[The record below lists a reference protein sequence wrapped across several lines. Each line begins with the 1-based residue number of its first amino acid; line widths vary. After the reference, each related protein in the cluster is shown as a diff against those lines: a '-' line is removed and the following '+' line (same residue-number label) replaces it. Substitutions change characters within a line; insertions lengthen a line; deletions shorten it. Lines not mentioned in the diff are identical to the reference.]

1 MSSLQCIDPNSDI
14 AGVGVRAA
22 IYLQAT
28 LTLIQ
33 PILAILDGH
42 ISEDE
47 LDNLH
52 PLYIGILL
60 PGCALLLSAA
70 IHAGKYGVSAY
81 HSTIVLYLSWI
92 NNTSALIFFQF
103 ALIAQLKL
111 EKERDI
117 RRMVGGM
124 LTLLLE
130 AAREDDAP
138 LELIQRQAA
147 RMRIAIRTLK
157 NGEAKEP
164 SFKVGEGSRE
174 IFENVFQSLF
184 TLAKGE
190 IDDEWKENVRLMKKR
205 IEDPR
210 LGKPLGI
217 HVKRGRWLVIEK
229 YAQWIR
235 AGAVVDLIER
245 DPVMA
250 FLSSGHLTVVSCFGV
265 WFWFTLNLSGQC
277 EQKTKLSLFTNIPIT
292 SQPLRIT
299 SIIIY
304 IIGLIPVINIFVWGA
319 LQLLVVY
326 IISAIQQLFWK
337 SATRHKQQTLKDR
350 LASVDQPILPWFIG
364 ITFVMQVYFIVA
376 TEVTINVNEPLLKK
390 DEASLNDERQW
401 TFGQTLAVALIVL
414 PLLQVWKEVRKE
426 SNRKAVAK
434 WFKTNKEVVAKW
446 FTSLFPGRPTGRSQS
461 LLLNELP

>member
-1 MSSLQCIDPNSDI
+1 MSSLQCIDANPDI

-60 PGCALLLSAA
+60 PGCALLLSAV
-70 IHAGKYGVSAY
+70 IHAGKYGVSPY
-81 HSTIVLYLSWI
+81 HSII
-92 NNTSALIFFQF
+92 F

-147 RMRIAIRTLK
+147 RMRIAMRTLK
-157 NGEAKEP
+157 NGEAEEP

-190 IDDEWKENVRLMKKR
+190 IDDEWKENVNLMKKR

-217 HVKRGRWLVIEK
+217 HVKRGRWVAIEK
-229 YAQWIR
+229 YAQKIR
-235 AGAVVDLIER
+235 AGAVVDLVER
-245 DPVMA
+245 DPTMA
-250 FLSSGHLTVVSCFGV
+250 FLSSAHLIFVSGFGV

-277 EQKTKLSLFTNIPIT
+277 EQQTQLSLFSNLPIT
-292 SQPLRIT
+292 SQPLRIA
-299 SIIIY
+299 SIVIY

-319 LQLLVVY
+319 LQLLVIY
-326 IISAIQQLFWK
+326 SISAIRQLFSQ
-337 SATRHKQQTLKDR
+337 SATRQERRSLKDL
-350 LASVDQPILPWFIG
+350 LASVDQPILPSFIG
-364 ITFVMQVYFIVA
+364 LTVVMQVYFIVA
-376 TEVTINVNEPLLKK
+376 TELTINANEPLLKR
-390 DEASLNDERQW
+390 DGTSLNDERQW

-414 PLLQVWKEVRKE
+414 PLLQVWKEIRKE
-426 SNRKAVAK
+426 SNRKAIAK
-434 WFKTNKEVVAKW
+434 WFKTNKEVVAMW
-446 FTSLFPGRPTGRSQS
+446 FTSLFPPRPTGQSQS